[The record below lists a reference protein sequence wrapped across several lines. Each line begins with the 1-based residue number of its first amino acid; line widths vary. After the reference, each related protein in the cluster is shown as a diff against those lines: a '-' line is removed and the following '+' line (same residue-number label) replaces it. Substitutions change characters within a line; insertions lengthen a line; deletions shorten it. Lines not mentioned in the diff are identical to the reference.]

1 MLYLSLLI
9 QEFTHVKITKVKIL
23 GQFDTSLYGNINKY
37 ICYQSNTI
45 VSSSTFVDID
55 ISSKWEKIQL
65 PLFHHWIVYMS
76 TIQPVWCVSFVLV
89 CLALLILSWQLHLSL
104 SLASGEEA
112 SDKGEEMI
120 AIHSLNLL
128 LKSIG
133 ATLTDVDDLIF
144 K

>member
-1 MLYLSLLI
+1 MVRSTFWINLLVLLI
-9 QEFTHVKITKVKIL
+9 P
-23 GQFDTSLYGNINKY
+23 SL
-37 ICYQSNTI
+37 
-45 VSSSTFVDID
+45 
-55 ISSKWEKIQL
+55 
-65 PLFHHWIVYMS
+65 
-76 TIQPVWCVSFVLV
+76 
-89 CLALLILSWQLHLSL
+89 QLHLSL
-104 SLASGEEA
+104 SLASGAEA